1 MAVALDVENQLA
13 QEGYSQNDIADL
25 RVNMQQQLH
34 DEGYSTTEINK
45 LYGIKEP
52 DMAPVKTMFNENLK
66 TAFEK
71 VIEVAE
77 GEKPK
82 PREIPEARE
91 PTSFI
96 EALEAGWQ
104 MSVSGLIARQEL
116 PGIAVTEDTSMFY
129 NIVSQAGTLAGDVP
143 FMVAGAGAGGS
154 AGAATGAAIG
164 TLGANPVT
172 VAAGAIIGAG
182 AGATAGAFAAPAG
195 MRKLLMDQYEKGDI
209 QTFSDFWERSSA
221 VFLETAKA
229 GTVGLATA
237 GAGGV
242 VGKIGKGVLQPLLTG
257 TAKTSA
263 EIGAMVSVGSA
274 LEGEMPD
281 AKDFLEAGIL
291 LGGIKGSVLMASKMR
306 NIYSK
311 ANIKPEDAALQTIE
325 DPITH
330 GEMGSKNIEI
340 PAKFDIEPTP
350 PKPKAPIEKNANLE
364 QAPDKFSKEFISEK
378 EGVNVE
384 PLPIKT
390 IEPVVEVEPKAG
402 VIEGAPKVKTSQEIV
417 SEKISFEGVKEKTQ
431 FDFDE
436 FYTKYVDDLHPIN
449 KLTRTLEGKEVPA
462 AENPYI
468 LARLT
473 RGDFGRADQ
482 MIEIG
487 PFDFKTKKTVG
498 PGVRKILEPVKGDL
512 EAFEAFA
519 VSERVLELEKRGV
532 KHGIDLEAAKEVSK
546 TASPKMKK
554 AFKELVQYQNNVLTY
569 LKDSGVI
576 SEKAFKSITEANKSY
591 VPFFRVAD
599 KGSTRGAGAGLK
611 VKNPIKGIK
620 GSEKDIVSP
629 LESIIKNTYLYSK
642 LAERN
647 RVMTK
652 LVELAEKNPEIGKE
666 LVQKQKVKFKPT
678 KVSEAE
684 MKKFFEQHG
693 IEADPEVMTVF
704 RPRQEALRPD
714 EIAVYKDGKRQTF
727 KVPEDVSRA
736 INALDEQS
744 MNMLIKF
751 LAIPARS
758 LRAGVTL
765 TPEFAARNFIRD
777 QTSAVI
783 LSKSG
788 FVPVYD
794 SLSGLGSLFKKDK
807 IYQDWLKNGGANSA
821 IVSLDRAYIKEKVF
835 NLSKDTGLIDKTWNV
850 VKTPL
855 EMARVLSEVIENSTR
870 IGEFKRARSKGAT
883 PEEAAFRAREVTLDF
898 ARMGTNIR
906 AMNMITAFM
915 NVGIQGIDRTAR
927 AFKEAPMGTTLRV
940 SAAVTLPSV
949 MLWWANKDDPRWR
962 EIPRWQKD
970 LFWLVMTEDTVYRIP
985 KPFEL
990 GILFG
995 SLPERSL
1002 EAFFTDNPNA
1012 FADFNETLVE
1022 GAVPSYLPTFTV
1034 PIIEHF
1040 ANKST
1045 FTGRPIVPFSTEGLL
1060 PEYQYSEYTTETS
1073 KAISNM
1079 IAAVPGFKTKAPSP
1093 AVLDNYIRAWTGGV
1107 GQYALQ
1113 LADAALIKAGV
1124 VQDPIKPEDTLADIP
1139 VVKAFV
1145 IRHPSATAQSI
1156 QDFYDNFSENQQVIS
1171 TIRFLAKQGD
1181 FENLQ
1186 KELNLE
1192 ENSDKLINLQGI
1204 KQALSTIS
1212 KMVRMVNKNPDFTPP
1227 EKRQMIDGLY
1237 NTMILTA
1244 KRGNMLVRELD
1255 EALKA
1260 K

>member
-1 MAVALDVENQLA
+1 MATALNVENQLA
-13 QEGYSQNDIADL
+13 QEGYSQDDIAAL
-25 RVNMQQQLH
+25 RSRTQQQLH
-34 DEGYSTTEINK
+34 NEGYSTREINK
-45 LYGIKEP
+45 LYGIKDP
-52 DMAPVKTMFNENLK
+52 DMAPVKVMFNENLK

-82 PREIPEARE
+82 PPEIPEAEE
-91 PTSFI
+91 PASFV

-104 MSVSGLIARQEL
+104 MSVSGLIARQGL
-116 PGIAVTEDTSMFY
+116 PSLAVTENTSMFY
-129 NIVSQAGTLAGDVP
+129 NIVSQAGALAGDVP
-143 FMVAGAGAGGS
+143 FMVAGAGAGGA
-154 AGAATGAAIG
+154 AGAVTGAAVGIPG
-164 TLGANPVT
+164 GPVG
-172 VAAGAIIGAG
+172 VAAGAIIGTG
-182 AGATAGAFAAPAG
+182 AGTMAGAFAAPAG

-221 VFLETAKA
+221 VFLETTKGAVI
-229 GTVGLATA
+229 GVATA

-242 VGKIGKGVLQPLLTG
+242 VGKIGKGALQPLLTG

-263 EIGAMVSVGSA
+263 EIGTMVTVGSA

-281 AKDFLEAGIL
+281 AKDFIEAGIL
-291 LGGIKGSVLMASKMR
+291 LGGIKGSISIAGKLR
-306 NIYSK
+306 GIYSK
-311 ANIKPEDAALQTIE
+311 ANIKPEDAALQTLE

-330 GEMGSKNIEI
+330 GELGSKNIEI

-364 QAPDKFSKEFISEK
+364 QAPDRFSKDFTNPK
-378 EGVNVE
+378 EGVEVD

-390 IEPVVEVEPKAG
+390 IEPVVEVKPKVG
-402 VIEGAPKVKTSQEIV
+402 VVEGAPKVKTSQEIV
-417 SEKISFEGVKEKTQ
+417 SEKISFEGVKKKTQ

-532 KHGIDLEAAKEVSK
+532 KHGIDLEAAKNVSK
-546 TASPKMKK
+546 AASPKMKK

-599 KGSTRGAGAGLK
+599 PGSTRGAGVGLK

-666 LVQKQKVKFKPT
+666 LVQRQKVKFKPT

-684 MKKFFEQHG
+684 MQKFFNEHG

-744 MNMLIKF
+744 VNMLIKF
-751 LAIPARS
+751 LAIPARA

-777 QTSAVI
+777 QTTAFI

-807 IYQDWLKNGGANSA
+807 VYQDWLKNGGANSA

-855 EMARVLSEVIENSTR
+855 EAARVMSELIENSTR
-870 IGEFKRARSKGAT
+870 LGEFKRARKKGAT

-906 AMNMITAFM
+906 ALNMITAFM
-915 NVGIQGIDRTAR
+915 NVGIQGMDRTAR
-927 AFKEAPMGTTLRV
+927 AFKDAPMGTTLKV
-940 SAAVTLPSV
+940 SAAVTLPSAL
-949 MLWWANKDDPRWR
+949 LWWANKDDPRWKEMPDHIR
-962 EIPRWQKD
+962 D
-970 LFWLVMTEDTVYRIP
+970 LNWLIMTEDVVYKVP

-990 GILFG
+990 GIIFG
-995 SLPERSL
+995 SGTERSL
-1002 EAFFTDNPNA
+1002 EAFFTDNPSA
-1012 FADFNETLVE
+1012 FKDFNKTMLE
-1022 GAVPSYLPTFTV
+1022 GAIPAYLPTFTV

-1045 FTGRPIVPFSTEGLL
+1045 FTGRPIVPFATEGLL
-1060 PEYQYSEYTTETS
+1060 PEYQYSEYTSETAKGIAS
-1073 KAISNM
+1073 M
-1079 IAAVPGFKTKAPSP
+1079 IAAIPGFKTKAPSP
-1093 AVLDNYIRAWTGGV
+1093 AVLDNYIRAWTGGT
-1107 GQYALQ
+1107 GRYALQ
-1113 LADAALIKAGV
+1113 LADTALIAAGV

-1139 VVKAFV
+1139 VVRAFV
-1145 IRHPSATAQSI
+1145 VRFPSATAKSI
-1156 QDFYDNFSENQQVIS
+1156 QDFYTNFKENQQVIS

-1192 ENSDKLINLQGI
+1192 ENADKLVNLQGV
-1204 KQALSTIS
+1204 KQSLSNLS

-1237 NTMILTA
+1237 NTMIQISN
-1244 KRGNMLVRELD
+1244 RGNMLVRELD
-1255 EALKA
+1255 KALKA